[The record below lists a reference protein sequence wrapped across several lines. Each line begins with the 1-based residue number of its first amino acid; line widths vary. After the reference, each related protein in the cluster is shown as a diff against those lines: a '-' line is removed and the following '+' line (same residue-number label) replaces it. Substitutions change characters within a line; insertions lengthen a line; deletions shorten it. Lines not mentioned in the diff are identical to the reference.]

1 MGTPGI
7 LPIFFAPA
15 CLGRRGAAPGVD
27 PVRLFRDPPR
37 LPNWGQGGGGVGGG
51 LPKGSHRR
59 GTRRENGT
67 TLLNPNI
74 FGCRLYS
81 LHTSSCSLT
90 DISTETSCRVAF
102 FSQKKCVGCHRRNQ
116 RRGTGVQ
123 RVKGNHWFPFTLW
136 HAACSVPA
144 CRPLRAERMDGPPSL
159 GIFFKNIRQPMA
171 MTEDS
176 TISSPDYCEEYAD
189 ILLAFS

>member
-1 MGTPGI
+1 MGTPGV

-15 CLGRRGAAPGVD
+15 CPIWAKRG
-27 PVRLFRDPPR
+27 
-37 LPNWGQGGGGVGGG
+37 WVGGR

-67 TLLNPNI
+67 TLPNPNI
-74 FGCRLYS
+74 FGCRPNS

-123 RVKGNHWFPFTLW
+123 RVKGNHWFPSILW

-144 CRPLRAERMDGPPSL
+144 CRGVQQGLKSWHNAQTIPL
-159 GIFFKNIRQPMA
+159 IFRYFA
-171 MTEDS
+171 G
-176 TISSPDYCEEYAD
+176 
-189 ILLAFS
+189 